1 MNNNSEESLMEVI
14 ESLEIELMK
23 ILPEPSSDFGEEA
36 NESLKQI
43 KLFLSEAKELATE
56 IRAKCMR
63 GGKRRKNKMSRKLRH

>member
-14 ESLEIELMK
+14 ESLEIELKK

-43 KLFLSEAKELATE
+43 KLFLSEAKELAEE
-56 IRAKCMR
+56 IHAKCMK
-63 GGKRRKNKMSRKLRH
+63 GGKRRKNKITRKLRH